1 MTIARAAWHIGGM
14 ARDDRLFDLIQ
25 ILRDGALHT
34 AADLGARLG
43 VSTRTIWRDMATL
56 ADSGLPVEGER
67 GVGYVLRAPVN
78 LPPLAVTR
86 DEFEALRLGLALV
99 TSGQDATLR
108 RAASNLRA
116 KISAVTPLALT
127 DTGADSFV
135 FTGPAAAQ
143 AAAHIGPLRRA
154 IRDHLVVVVTRRDG
168 ATDRI
173 RPLHLGFW
181 GTYWTLVGWSEK
193 TNTFKHLRVDLIASV
208 EVEGAGFLSGPG
220 ETLDDWIT
228 GQTGA

>member
-1 MTIARAAWHIGGM
+1 MTAPRPAWHVWDM

-99 TSGQDATLR
+99 ASGSDAGLR
-108 RAASNLRA
+108 RAASSLRA
-116 KISAVTPLALT
+116 KISAVTPLALS

-135 FTGPAAAQ
+135 FTGVAAAQ
-143 AAAHIGPLRRA
+143 AAVHIGPLRRA
-154 IRDHLVVVVTRRDG
+154 IRDHLVVQIMMTNG
-168 ATDRI
+168 PTDRL

-193 TNTFKHLRVDLIASV
+193 ENIFNHLRVDLIASLHLD
-208 EVEGAGFLSGPG
+208 GAGFLSSPG
-220 ETLDDWIT
+220 QTLDDWIT